1 MAAQILIPQ
10 LGTEITEAEITEW
23 LVKEGD
29 SVTEGDPVL
38 TITTT
43 KMAIDIDAP
52 ASGTLVRILVAEG
65 ELVAVGA
72 VVGEIG

>member
-10 LGTEITEAEITEW
+10 LGTEITGAEITEW

>member
-23 LVKEGD
+23 LVKEGA

>member
-29 SVTEGDPVL
+29 SVTEGDPAL